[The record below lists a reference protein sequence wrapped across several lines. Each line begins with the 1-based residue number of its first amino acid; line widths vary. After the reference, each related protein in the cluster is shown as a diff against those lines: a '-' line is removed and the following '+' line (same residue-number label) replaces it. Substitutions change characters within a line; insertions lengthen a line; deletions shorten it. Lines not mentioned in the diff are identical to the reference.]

1 MLINNKEKKDKMQK
15 RTHRQRGGYGFSLG
29 VDQDRIGGQASV
41 MRYSQCPMTDT
52 LSKDYPAALY
62 NAQGGTRRRHRKRTR
77 HSKRHSKKHRSTHR
91 R

>member
-1 MLINNKEKKDKMQK
+1 MQK
-15 RTHRQRGGYGFSLG
+15 RTRQQRGGYGFSLG

-62 NAQGGTRRRHRKRTR
+62 NAQGGARRRHRKSKGKR
-77 HSKRHSKKHRSTHR
+77 HSKRHSKKRSTR
-91 R
+91 RH

>member
-1 MLINNKEKKDKMQK
+1 MQK
-15 RTHRQRGGYGFSLG
+15 RTRRQRGGYGFSLG

-52 LSKDYPAALY
+52 LSKDYPSALY
-62 NAQGGTRRRHRKRTR
+62 NAQGGTRRRHRK
-77 HSKRHSKKHRSTHR
+77 SKRHSKKRHSTHR